1 MTVTTKAVAEKTQKG
16 NPTIF
21 DVASAAGVS
30 IKTVSR
36 VVNNEPN
43 VRAKTR
49 EKVLAAIQELHY
61 QPNSA
66 ARGLSGKRS
75 YTIGL
80 VYENPHEFSYV
91 GDVLN
96 GAIEACESEGYAL
109 LLRPITLP
117 TDSIAESVR
126 QFVTQTRV
134 DGLVL
139 PAPICDSEEVLGLLE
154 ELNIP
159 FATLSPKNPRS
170 HAISILCE
178 EEQASFELTEY
189 VIKQGHSRIGFV
201 KGHPDHGASKK
212 RYKGYRRALKTNRI
226 KHDAGLVCQGY
237 FDFNSGRRAA
247 RKQLALADRPTVILS
262 SNDDM
267 AAGVLFEARESG
279 LQVPEDL
286 SIVGFDDTP
295 LASHLWP
302 PLTTVRQ
309 PIRRM
314 AGSATRLLIQKLRG
328 GEVIDLPELFHCEV
342 IIRGSTTHL

>member
-1 MTVTTKAVAEKTQKG
+1 MTVVNKTVAEKTRKG
-16 NPTIF
+16 KSTIF

-43 VRAKTR
+43 VRVKTR
-49 EKVLAAIQELHY
+49 EKVLTAIQELNY

-75 YTIGL
+75 YVIGL

-117 TDSIAESVR
+117 AENVAESVR

-139 PAPICDSEEVLGLLE
+139 PAPICDSEEVLALLE

-159 FATLSPKNPRS
+159 FAMLSPKNPRA

-189 VIKQGHSRIGFV
+189 VIKQGHKRIGFV
-201 KGHPDHGASKK
+201 KGHPDHGASEK
-212 RYKGYRRALKTNRI
+212 RYNGYRRALKANRI
-226 KHDAGLVCQGY
+226 TYDSSLVSQGY
-237 FDFNSGRRAA
+237 FDFESGRKAA
-247 RKQLALADRPTVILS
+247 RKLLALAERPTVILS

-267 AAGVLFEARESG
+267 AAGVLYEARETG
-279 LQVPEDL
+279 CQVPEDL

-314 AGSATRLLIQKLRG
+314 ADSATRLLIKKLRG
-328 GEVIDLPELFHCEV
+328 DEVIDLPELFHCEV